1 MLRGDVHPPLR
12 LLWLNVSTIAFGIND
27 FALRLP
33 GLLGLAILVAYIVR
47 RLSPQLGLPAAWA
60 LAFAIDT
67 MPLLWHAGTIAESS
81 IWGALAFSALALLPI
96 FDHTSGDLDAS
107 NAKSFDFLPLY
118 MVVAFASLS
127 REAAFVAGVPLIVV
141 HTYLT
146 LRPLAQI
153 YRKRKQSQEQIS
165 LLRTELMPALAHMW
179 SMAYPLIIIVPLTL
193 FTAYTGTPTTD
204 HSGLSLSYKLVAAV
218 GSGAA
223 FDYLKSDFGWPWWV
237 IMVAGLLPWR
247 RRNVLVAM
255 HFVFVFLLFYSIN
268 PYIWGAAR
276 YQLEIG
282 VAATVSGIIELSFL
296 IKRRMWWLAKSVNAL
311 LVAAAAAATLLVFNI
326 QAFKRIHLVNGIVDN
341 VIFFPR
347 SREGSIPMLSEMSY
361 AFDDALTDIKRRGL
375 SKGLY
380 VEGTVYWVGGQI
392 LVGYDLEEISI
403 NYRLPPLSDAVTVEA
418 IDRNLEVKSA
428 LYVDRG
434 AAHKQASV
442 KYLTERG
449 WTLAATYPHYGLK
462 DNVLY
467 LLVREQF
474 GSRGSSGKGEAIQ

>member
-47 RLSPQLGLPAAWA
+47 RLSPQLGLPSAWA

-296 IKRRMWWLAKSVNAL
+296 IKRRMWWLGKGFTAL
-311 LVAAAAAATLLVFNI
+311 LVLAAATLIVFNI
-326 QAFKRIHLVNGIVDN
+326 QAFKRIHTVNGIVDN
-341 VIFFPR
+341 VRFFPR
-347 SREGSIPMLSEMSY
+347 SREGSIPMLSEISY
-361 AFDDALTDIKRRGL
+361 AFDDALSDIKRRGL

-380 VEGTVYWVGGQI
+380 VDGTVYWVGGQI
-392 LVGYDLEEISI
+392 LVGYDLEEIST
-403 NYRLPPLSDAVTVEA
+403 NYRLPPLPDAVPVEA
-418 IDRNLEVKSA
+418 IDRNLEVNSA

-434 AAHKQASV
+434 EAHKQAAV
-442 KYLTERG
+442 RYLTERG

-462 DNVLY
+462 DNVIY
-467 LLVREQF
+467 LLVREHS
-474 GSRGSSGKGEAIQ
+474 GPGGISGKGEAIQ